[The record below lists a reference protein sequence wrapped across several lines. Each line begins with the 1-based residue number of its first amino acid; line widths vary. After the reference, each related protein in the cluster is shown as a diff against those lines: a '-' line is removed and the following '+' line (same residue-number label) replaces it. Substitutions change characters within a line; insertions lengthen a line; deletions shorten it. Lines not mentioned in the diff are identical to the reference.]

1 MDRFCRGEGTD
12 ALMHAKDG
20 QNIILHDKW
29 DEMPFLNISE
39 TATILPTIFSAAIWK
54 RAPETAVS

>member
-1 MDRFCRGEGTD
+1 
-12 ALMHAKDG
+12 MHAKDG

-39 TATILPTIFSAAIWK
+39 NGDNFANDFFGGNLEACARNCRILNGSA
-54 RAPETAVS
+54 